1 MERGLAMATSAIQ
14 QGTEI
19 TYRLDLHGLPMS

>member
-1 MERGLAMATSAIQ
+1 MATSTIQ

-19 TYRLDLHGLPMS
+19 TYRLELHGLPMS